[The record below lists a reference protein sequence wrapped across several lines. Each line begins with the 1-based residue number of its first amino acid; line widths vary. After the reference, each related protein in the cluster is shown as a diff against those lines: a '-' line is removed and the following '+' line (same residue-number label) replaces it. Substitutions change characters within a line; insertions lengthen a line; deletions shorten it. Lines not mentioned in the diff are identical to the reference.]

1 MVGLSGFKRGLRGT
15 GDSACW
21 ENVKAICIEP
31 VAVIFPWN
39 NVVSFIHVKKRDKCL
54 TVWPRH
60 PLTMWE
66 TQAES
71 LLYLVQS
78 PTSDVIPQST
88 GIVIRGDGFRDL
100 CLTQNLDLCPL

>member
-1 MVGLSGFKRGLRGT
+1 
-15 GDSACW
+15 
-21 ENVKAICIEP
+21 
-31 VAVIFPWN
+31 
-39 NVVSFIHVKKRDKCL
+39 
-54 TVWPRH
+54 
-60 PLTMWE
+60 MWE

-78 PTSDVIPQST
+78 PTSDVTPQST